1 MFERNLKNKV
11 LKKLEELNVNY
22 KLVPS
27 EDYTDLVLYP
37 DNYSVDNVWF
47 SLYRFYDVRDT
58 EVLAEDKDGKR
69 VYVTEVLADNFQM
82 LESNSNKTEK
92 GKTKSNQDKDPFAG
106 APMEVSDDD
115 LPF

>member
-47 SLYRFYDVRDT
+47 SLYRFYDVGHT
-58 EVLAEDKDGKR
+58 EVLAEDKDG
-69 VYVTEVLADNFQM
+69 NFYGDFDEDEF
-82 LESNSNKTEK
+82 LYFVKN
-92 GKTKSNQDKDPFAG
+92 FR
-106 APMEVSDDD
+106 
-115 LPF
+115 L

>member
-47 SLYRFYDVRDT
+47 SLYRFYDVGDT
-58 EVLAEDKDGKR
+58 EALAEDKDGNF
-69 VYVTEVLADNFQM
+69 YGDFDEDEVLYFVKNFR
-82 LESNSNKTEK
+82 L
-92 GKTKSNQDKDPFAG
+92 
-106 APMEVSDDD
+106 
-115 LPF
+115 

>member
-47 SLYRFYDVRDT
+47 SLYRFYDVGHD
-58 EVLAEDKDGKR
+58 EVLAEDKDG
-69 VYVTEVLADNFQM
+69 NFYGDFDEDEF
-82 LESNSNKTEK
+82 LNFVKN
-92 GKTKSNQDKDPFAG
+92 FR
-106 APMEVSDDD
+106 
-115 LPF
+115 L